1 MPAMSTSGPRSP
13 KWRFKNVLDGPAE
26 SSGAL
31 RARIVAGSAVL
42 LSGSTLAT
50 IFSLAYNV
58 LIAHFLG
65 PRDYGQATVIYAL
78 LTLVSALTLSFQL
91 VAAKVVAQQRT
102 PEDEGAAYRS
112 LNRQAWIWG
121 GMVALFLLIF
131 QRAISGYLLLSSPL
145 LIVLIAIGAA
155 FYVPL
160 GARRGY
166 IQGAYG
172 FRKLAAN
179 LVLEAIVRLA
189 GSFLMVVVGA
199 GVTGVIAA
207 NAAASV
213 FSWLAIAP
221 KLSTALPN
229 PLTVA
234 HASRE
239 LSQALVFFSGQMII
253 NNADMLLVKHFFLPA
268 VAGLYAAVALVGRVI
283 YTFSSAIVNSMF
295 PVVAGARH
303 EDRRS
308 LSLLATSLVLV
319 LAVGLVMALGL
330 LVVPSRIWAL
340 FFGDAFLLPGPHG
353 LPWLLSLKALGCIVY
368 SLCTVIVTYE
378 MSWKV
383 ANTSWLQLAWGAAV
397 VLGICRFHSSL
408 EQVILVQLVLMV
420 LLLLLVAA
428 PFLREALRATHQDDA
443 AAALCL
449 RSVRLSSEE
458 EAISEFLKADL
469 HHAGYGRYRQS
480 LRTLVFDPDLG
491 SRDAN
496 NARKALLF
504 LRHRAL
510 WNELP
515 QDTQWFEV
523 EIGAENIP
531 DIRVFPR
538 AHWRRIAH
546 GDFQLAHVA
555 ERVRVRRWPAHD
567 PFAAKIASIRRSLN
581 QDEYRPPALLLIGID
596 ESSRLTIIDG
606 NHRFVSAVL
615 AGRLD
620 RLRFLCGLSP
630 RMAECCWYS
639 TNSYTLSQYALDLL
653 RHGFSRPEGEL
664 IRALRAHEQPR
675 PTASVVLAMQPA
687 CLAPDDDLPLPAD
700 KAV

>member
-1 MPAMSTSGPRSP
+1 M
-13 KWRFKNVLDGPAE
+13 
-26 SSGAL
+26 
-31 RARIVAGSAVL
+31 AGSAVL

-91 VAAKVVAQQRT
+91 VAAKTVAQQRT
-102 PEDEGAAYRS
+102 PAEAGAVCRS
-112 LNRQAWIWG
+112 LNRQAWVWG
-121 GMVALFLLIF
+121 GMVALFLLLF
-131 QRAISGYLLLSSPL
+131 ERAISDYLLLSSPI

-179 LVLEAIVRLA
+179 LVLEAVVRLV
-189 GSFLMVVVGA
+189 GSFLMVVAGA
-199 GVTGVIAA
+199 GVTGIIAA

-213 FSWLAIAP
+213 LSWLAIAP
-221 KLSTALPN
+221 KLEAAMPN
-229 PLTVA
+229 PITFA
-234 HASRE
+234 HAFRE
-239 LSQALVFFSGQMII
+239 MSQALVFFSGQMII
-253 NNADMLLVKHFFLPA
+253 NNADMVLVKHFFLPA

-295 PVVAGARH
+295 PVVAGSRH

-330 LVVPSRIWAL
+330 LMMPTRIWTL
-340 FFGDAFLLPGPHG
+340 FFGAAFFVPGHHG
-353 LPWLLSLKALGCIVY
+353 LPWLLSLKAFACIVY

-383 ANTSWLQLAWGAAV
+383 ANTSLLQLAWSAAV

-408 EQVILVQLVLMV
+408 EQVILVQLVLMI

-428 PFLREALRATHQDDA
+428 PFLREALRAQHKDEA
-443 AAALCL
+443 GGARSL
-449 RSVRLSSEE
+449 RLVRSSCEE

-469 HHAGYGRYRQS
+469 HHAGYGRYRHS
-480 LRTLVFDPDLG
+480 LRTLVHDPDLG
-491 SRDAN
+491 SRNAN
-496 NARKALLF
+496 NVRKALLY

-515 QDTQWFEV
+515 PDTQWYEV
-523 EIGAENIP
+523 EIGAEDIRA
-531 DIRVFPR
+531 IRVFPR
-538 AHWRRIAH
+538 ARWRRIAR

-555 ERVRVRRWPAHD
+555 ERVRVRRWPARD
-567 PFAAKIASIRRSLN
+567 PFAAKIASIRRCLGE
-581 QDEYRPPALLLIGID
+581 DRYRPPALLLIGVD
-596 ESSRLTIIDG
+596 ASGPLTIIDG

-615 AGRLD
+615 AGRIG

-630 RMAECCWYS
+630 RMAECCWYN
-639 TNSYTLSQYALDLL
+639 TNSYTLTQYAIDLL
-653 RHGFSRPEGEL
+653 RYGFSHPEGEL
-664 IRALRAHEQPR
+664 IRALRAQQQPQA
-675 PTASVVLAMQPA
+675 ASAVVLTMQPA
-687 CLAPDDDLPLPAD
+687 PLTPDDDLAAD

>member
-1 MPAMSTSGPRSP
+1 M
-13 KWRFKNVLDGPAE
+13 LDGRAE

-65 PRDYGQATVIYAL
+65 PRDYGQATVIYAV

-91 VAAKVVAQQRT
+91 VTAKVVAQQRT
-102 PEDEGAAYRS
+102 AEDAGAACRS
-112 LNRQAWIWG
+112 LSRQAWVCG
-121 GMVALFLLIF
+121 GMVALCLVLFE
-131 QRAISGYLLLSSPL
+131 RAISEYLRLSSPL
-145 LIVLIAIGAA
+145 LIALIAVGAA

-172 FRKLAAN
+172 FRKLATN
-179 LVLEAIVRLA
+179 LVLEAVVRLA

-213 FSWLAIAP
+213 LSWLAIAP
-221 KLSTALPN
+221 KLKADMLN
-229 PLTVA
+229 PLTFA
-234 HASRE
+234 HASSE
-239 LSQALVFFSGQMII
+239 MSQALVFFSGQMVI
-253 NNADMLLVKHFFLPA
+253 NNADMLLVKHFFVPA
-268 VAGLYAAVALVGRVI
+268 VAGIYAAVALVGRVI
-283 YTFSSAIVNSMF
+283 YTFSSSVVNSMF
-295 PVVAGARH
+295 PVVAGSRD

-330 LVVPSRIWAL
+330 LVMPSRIWTL
-340 FFGDAFLLPGPHG
+340 FFGAAFSLPGHHG
-353 LPWLLSLKALGCIVY
+353 LPYLLSLKAFGCIVY

-408 EQVILVQLVLMV
+408 EQVIFVQLVLMI

-428 PFLREALRATHQDDA
+428 PFAREALHSAHQDDGA
-443 AAALCL
+443 GAPCFRL
-449 RSVRLSSEE
+449 VRPSSEE

-469 HHAGYGRYRQS
+469 HHPDYGRYRHS
-480 LRTLVFDPDLG
+480 LHPLVFDPDAG
-491 SRDAN
+491 SREAN
-496 NARKALLF
+496 KVRKALLF

-515 QDTQWFEV
+515 EDTQWYEV
-523 EIGAENIP
+523 EISAGDISA
-531 DIRVFPR
+531 IRVFAR

-555 ERVRVRRWPAHD
+555 ERVAARRWPAHN
-567 PFAAKIASIRRSLN
+567 PFAAKIASIRRSLSED
-581 QDEYRPPALLLIGID
+581 QCRPPALLLIGVD
-596 ESSRLTIIDG
+596 ANGPLTIIDG

-639 TNSYTLSQYALDLL
+639 TNSYTLSHYAIDLL
-653 RHGFSRPEGEL
+653 RYGFSQPEREL
-664 IRALRAHEQPR
+664 MRALRAYEQPQA
-675 PTASVVLAMQPA
+675 ASAVVIAMQPA
-687 CLAPDDDLPLPAD
+687 HLPPDEDLALRAD